1 MRHKNHSIRILIGSL
16 IIAAAPLSGAVII
29 LVREG
34 HPLVEGVYVNGH
46 GPYRFLLDTGSNT
59 NLIDEKL
66 AQSIGLK
73 ASFRSELAS
82 STGVTVAP
90 GSNDVQVVL
99 DSQKSEPQK
108 FLFLRLAFHD
118 RWPDVKGVL
127 GQEFLW
133 KLDYTLDLRAKQLTF
148 GKLDQPGT
156 RIPYRLIN
164 GRMAVSTNL
173 GALVLDSGT
182 DRLVLFGIKA
192 DLGVADERE
201 MRTFTGSQKIGMA
214 FRKLLTIEGRRI
226 WQGAAVAIPN
236 QPEPE
241 VDGLLPLGLFRAIY
255 VSNSEGYMVLQ

>member
-1 MRHKNHSIRILIGSL
+1 M
-16 IIAAAPLSGAVII
+16 V
-29 LVREG
+29 VRDG
-34 HPLVEGVYVNGH
+34 HPIVEEVYVDGH
-46 GPYRFLLDTGSNT
+46 GPYKVLLDTGSNT

-82 STGVTVAP
+82 STGVTVVP
-90 GSNDVQVVL
+90 GSKEVQVEL
-99 DSQKSEPQK
+99 DSVKEERQE

-118 RWPDVKGVL
+118 RWPDLKGVL

-133 KLDYTLDLRAKQLTF
+133 KLDYVLDLRAKQLSF
-148 GKLDQPGT
+148 GKLDQSGT

-173 GALVLDSGT
+173 GALVLDSGA

-192 DLGVADERE
+192 DPSVAGERE
-201 MRTFTGSQKIGMA
+201 MNTFTGTSKIGLA
-214 FRKLLTIEGRRI
+214 SSKLLTIGGRKI
-226 WQGAAVAIPN
+226 WQGNAVAIPN

-241 VDGLLPLGLFRAIY
+241 VDGLLPLGLFRTIY
-255 VSNSEGYMVLQ
+255 VCNSEHYVVFQ